1 MKKLLPL
8 FCLFTLLTA
17 FTCENEPLDVGF
29 DLGENNNNNSEL
41 IGTWELVDF
50 DVTLVSSSTFGDQSF
65 TSDIAIISTEE
76 DYTLNFTQNTFTTS
90 GNYTYDTQVAVNGD
104 TVSTDAYSMESVNG
118 NGTYST
124 VNHVMTVDG
133 SFFDFEFEGM
143 DQSALQG
150 EQTVTFSISND
161 GQTLTF
167 SQDETTSQTDP
178 ATGNV
183 TDNTTTSTSVWIRQ

>member
-17 FTCENEPLDVGF
+17 FTCENEPLDGGF

-65 TSDIAIISTEE
+65 TSDIAITSTEE

-124 VNHVMTVDG
+124 VNNVMTVDG